1 MGSLIAGVLD
11 GLGPA
16 RGLLGLA
23 GDNTPYVPSAPV
35 EIGTPGPHHG
45 VAEAGSWQGLI
56 IMFGLVIVLGA
67 AVLMYA
73 VRQRARLLERR
84 RVRRMADARMA
95 QAQVADGLV
104 FGPVPDLAQIAP
116 AAKLTHATHTPHVV
130 HAPHPVRT
138 AAAPP
143 RTTPA
148 TPGRPAPNA

>member
-11 GLGPA
+11 GLGPV
-16 RGLLGLA
+16 RGLVGLA

-56 IMFGLVIVLGA
+56 IMFGLVIVIGA

-73 VRQRARLLERR
+73 VRQRTRLLERR
-84 RVRRMADARMA
+84 RVRRMAEGPASALARI
-95 QAQVADGLV
+95 
-104 FGPVPDLAQIAP
+104 AQIAP
-116 AAKLTHATHTPHVV
+116 AAKLTRATHAPHVV

-138 AAAPP
+138 VAAPP

>member
-23 GDNTPYVPSAPV
+23 GDSTPYVPSAPV
-35 EIGTPGPHHG
+35 EIGTSGPHHG
-45 VAEAGSWQGLI
+45 VAEGGSWQALI
-56 IMFGLVIVLGA
+56 IMFGLVIVIGA
-67 AVLMYA
+67 AVLMHA

-84 RVRRMADARMA
+84 RVRRMVEAQMA
-95 QAQVADGLV
+95 ETQMAEAATAA
-104 FGPVPDLAQIAP
+104 LAQIAP
-116 AAKLTHATHTPHVV
+116 AAKLTHATHAPHIV
-130 HAPHPVRT
+130 HTPHPVRT
-138 AAAPP
+138 APTPP

>member
-45 VAEAGSWQGLI
+45 VAEAGSWQDLI
-56 IMFGLVIVLGA
+56 VMFGLVIVIGA

-95 QAQVADGLV
+95 EGSTS
-104 FGPVPDLAQIAP
+104 DLAQIAA
-116 AAKLTHATHTPHVV
+116 AAKLTHATHPPHIV
-130 HAPHPVRT
+130 HTPHPVRT
-138 AAAPP
+138 APAPP